1 MADAWVRCH
10 GHSEDA
16 NYFAADKNQDI
27 GAVSLGYGPD
37 DSRSA
42 RIIQVHRDA

>member
-1 MADAWVRCH
+1 MLGSGAT
-10 GHSEDA
+10 GIEDA

-37 DSRSA
+37 DSR
-42 RIIQVHRDA
+42 